1 MAQEPITQWE
11 VPTAPD
17 TSFNGWKNWETWCVN
32 LWLDNDS
39 PATSEY
45 LHELSNRKHNAP
57 HVLADMLREQV
68 NTWLHDL
75 EELHELPT
83 SMWTDLVIGTLQSVD
98 WDGIIDAHR
107 EADNV

>member
-68 NTWLHDL
+68 NTWWHDL
-75 EELHELPT
+75 VELHELPSA
-83 SMWTDLVIGTLQSVD
+83 SMWADLMHGILQGVD
-98 WDGIIDAHR
+98 WQGIIDAHR
-107 EADNV
+107 ELD

>member
-1 MAQEPITQWE
+1 MAQEHNTQWE

-17 TSFNGWKNWETWCVN
+17 TSYNGWKNRATWCVS

-45 LHELSNRKHNAP
+45 IYELSNRKHNAP

-68 NTWLHDL
+68 NTWWHDL
-75 EELHELPT
+75 EELHQLPA
-83 SMWTDLVIGTLQSVD
+83 SMWGDLMVGTLQSVD

-107 EADNV
+107 EPDND